1 MQRLVSKSAQS
12 RFAAALVSSGFAI
25 LTCWSSAAVGAATVP
40 TPVSISQIPLTV
52 TIPAHPQIRL
62 ALANSQ
68 SMDGNLSGA
77 IMTGSGSI
85 AHPLLFPSSS
95 PVNFTIPS
103 GFTAPANPGSGGGG
117 AYTGEHGGPS
127 FC

>member
-52 TIPAHPQIRL
+52 TIPAHPQIVL
-62 ALANSQ
+62 ALANSE

-85 AHPLLFPSSS
+85 AHPLLYPTAS
-95 PVNFTIPS
+95 PVNYTIPG
-103 GFTAPANPGSGGGG
+103 GFTPPLNPGVAGQAPYTVTEG
-117 AYTGEHGGPS
+117 AL
-127 FC
+127 